1 MNKQFSELAVG
12 ERFTVNGM
20 EYIKTQEI
28 RVSCCRSINAQAVND
43 INNKT
48 FIGPT
53 TTVTV
58 NG

>member
-20 EYIKTQEI
+20 EYVKMQEV